1 MQRSANTITEGV
13 MDGKEAARKEA
24 PRAIQRPPGS
34 DIWWINYYVD
44 GKQHREKVGSK
55 QAAIALYQKRK
66 ADDREGKKLPSLR
79 NTRFVTLSELI
90 DDALEHVAGH
100 KDLRNYQSKAE
111 IVRADL
117 GGRKAEDITP
127 QELLQWLNG
136 RKKSAATYN
145 RYKAFLSLCYRV
157 GEQNSKVEKN
167 PARKAPH
174 KREDNARIRFLSRED
189 EYPHLLTS
197 VRKLFPEHVAEFV
210 VSVHTGMRLSEQY
223 SAEWSQY
230 HKDRRAIE
238 LTKTKNGHQ
247 RTVHLNQDA
256 IDAIESVRVPGV
268 KMKGRIFPR
277 EDRSVV
283 FINRKQE
290 RFDNRSWFVPC
301 LEDAKIAGYLWHCN
315 RHTFCSWLAMA
326 GASTKEIQEA
336 AGHRTITMAARY
348 AHLSPAH
355 RLSVVERIAGAS
367 TGGQHAPVQAPEVK
381 HVTAKGR
388 N

>member
-1 MQRSANTITEGV
+1 MPRKRNPQR
-13 MDGKEAARKEA
+13 K
-24 PRAIQRPPGS
+24 PRGLFERPPGS
-34 DIWWINYYVD
+34 GIWWINYYVN
-44 GKQHREKVGSK
+44 GQQHREKVGPMS
-55 QAAIALYQKRK
+55 AALTLYQERKRD
-66 ADDREGKKLPSLR
+66 ARLGRKLPSLR
-79 NTRFVTLSELI
+79 NTKFVTLSELI

-100 KDLRNYQSKAE
+100 KDLRNYKSKAE

-145 RYKAFLSLCYRV
+145 RYKAFLSLCFRV

-174 KREDNARIRFLSRED
+174 KREDNARIRFLSQED
-189 EYPHLLTS
+189 EYPRLHAS
-197 VRKLFPEHVAEFV
+197 VSKLFPEHVAEFV

-223 SAEWSQY
+223 TAEWPQY
-230 HKDRRAIE
+230 QKDRRAIE
-238 LTKTKNGHQ
+238 LSKTKNGHQ

-256 IDAIESVRVPGV
+256 IDAIESMKGPGQR
-268 KMKGRIFPR
+268 MRGRIFPR
-277 EDRSVV
+277 EGNKD
-283 FINRKQE
+283 

-301 LEDAKIAGYLWHCN
+301 LEDAKVDGYLWHCN
-315 RHTFCSWLAMA
+315 RHSFCSWLAMA

-355 RLSVVERIAGAS
+355 RLSVVERIAGKGS
-367 TGGQHAPVQAPEVK
+367 GNQHAPKQAPEGK

-388 N
+388 S

>member
-1 MQRSANTITEGV
+1 MPQKRPEKKHRGLF
-13 MDGKEAARKEA
+13 
-24 PRAIQRPPGS
+24 QRPPGIG
-34 DIWWINYYVD
+34 IWWINYYID
-44 GKQHREKVGSK
+44 GKQHREKAGTK
-55 QAAIALYQKRK
+55 QHCAQACTSKRK
-66 ADDREGKKLPSLR
+66 QDDREGKKLPSLR
-79 NTRFVTLSELI
+79 KTRFVTLSELI

-100 KDLRNYQSKAE
+100 RDLRNYKSKAE

-174 KREDNARIRFLSRED
+174 KREDNARIRFLSQED
-189 EYPHLLTS
+189 EYPRLHAS
-197 VRKLFPEHVAEFV
+197 ISKLFPEHVAEFV

-223 SAEWSQY
+223 TAEWSQY
-230 HKDRRAIE
+230 QKDRRAIE

-256 IDAIESVRVPGV
+256 IDAIESLKVPGQR
-268 KMKGRIFPR
+268 MRGRIFPR
-277 EDRSVV
+277 EEAR
-283 FINRKQE
+283 RCTPTGK
-290 RFDNRSWFVPC
+290 R
-301 LEDAKIAGYLWHCN
+301 IASTTALWLFHAWRMPRLTAFLWHCN

-336 AGHRTITMAARY
+336 AGHRTIAMSARY

-355 RLSVVERIAGAS
+355 RLSVVERIAGKDV
-367 TGGQHAPVQAPEVK
+367 GGQHAPGHAPDGK
-381 HVTAKGR
+381 TRNCGR
-388 N
+388 DVSRC

>member
-1 MQRSANTITEGV
+1 MP
-13 MDGKEAARKEA
+13 KK
-24 PRAIQRPPGS
+24 RAEKKHRGLFERPPGS
-34 DIWWINYYVD
+34 GIWWINFYVD
-44 GKQHREKVGSK
+44 GKQHREKAGTK
-55 QAAIALYQKRK
+55 QAAINLYQKRK
-66 ADDREGKKLPSLR
+66 QDDREGKKLPSLR
-79 NTRFVTLSELI
+79 STRFVTLSELI

-100 KDLRNYQSKAE
+100 KDLRNYKSKAE

-174 KREDNARIRFLSRED
+174 KREDNARIRFLSQED
-189 EYPHLLTS
+189 EYPRLHAS
-197 VRKLFPEHVAEFV
+197 VSELFPEHVAEFV
-210 VSVHTGMRLSEQY
+210 VSVHSGMRLSEQY
-223 SAEWSQY
+223 TAEWSQY
-230 HKDRRAIE
+230 QKDRRAIE
-238 LTKTKNGHQ
+238 LSKTKNGHQ

-256 IDAIESVRVPGV
+256 IDAIESLKLPGQR
-268 KMKGRIFPR
+268 MRGRIFPR
-277 EDRSVV
+277 EGSKD
-283 FINRKQE
+283 

-301 LEDAKIAGYLWHCN
+301 LEAARIDVYLWHCN

-355 RLSVVERIAGAS
+355 RLSVVERIAGKLS
-367 TGGQHAPVQAPEVK
+367 GNQHAPVHAPAAK
-381 HVTAKGR
+381 HVTVKER